1 MGARCC
7 TVQGCTQ
14 MVLGTATSYLGTGLV
29 RGEVGHQSMYVVHVG
44 NVLSVDKV

>member
-1 MGARCC
+1 
-7 TVQGCTQ
+7 

-44 NVLSVDKV
+44 NVLSVDNLARIFVAFYFSGT